1 MDLTGADKLAGL
13 ALEMPESNC
22 SGLGHLGFGRAGRNQ
37 IMVKPKSILVRFLD
51 FFSSVKC
58 GLILLGLLGT
68 VVVLGTMILQ
78 RPLASEG
85 QIEQI
90 YAPQTIR
97 LLNFFGLFD
106 VFHSW
111 WFILLLG
118 TLGANITLAS
128 VERLPQ
134 AWRYFSRPRLTADEW
149 FVRNLPLRR
158 EIPIGPQATGE
169 ALEIAAR
176 KVESLGFRPRRES
189 LEQGTLYIERHRVA
203 RLAPYVVHLSLLI
216 IFAGAI
222 VDGLWG
228 YRGFVNLGPGMRTDS
243 IEPLSGSG
251 PARKLSFTLR
261 CDRAGMEKYPD
272 GSPKQYWTWLAVEE
286 NGREVLRKQIFVN
299 EPLTY
304 EGVRFF
310 QANYGPSG
318 APAKLV
324 MEASWPG
331 QARAPVEFTLRPDA
345 PARLDEQGTEVELG
359 DFVPDFILE
368 ENQISTRSNEPN
380 NPALRLVVTRP
391 GAKKS
396 SVWVFPNVPK
406 MNFPDESGIAFRLRD
421 FQMGYTTG
429 LQVAKQ
435 PGKGLIWGGCLLLTA
450 GLMMAL
456 YLAHTRI
463 WGVVGHDRKGRGV
476 LVLGGQPSKYRA
488 NFEAQF
494 ESLAESLVEEFRA
507 AADSARELE
516 RLTA

>member
-1 MDLTGADKLAGL
+1 M
-13 ALEMPESNC
+13 
-22 SGLGHLGFGRAGRNQ
+22 
-37 IMVKPKSILVRFLD
+37 
-51 FFSSVKC
+51 KC

-68 VVVLGTMILQ
+68 AVVLGTMILQ
-78 RPLASEG
+78 RPLAREG

-97 LLNFFGLFD
+97 LLNFFGVFD

-118 TLGANITLAS
+118 LLGANIMLAS
-128 VERLPQ
+128 IERFPQ

-149 FVRNLPLRR
+149 FVRNLPLHR
-158 EIPIGPQATGE
+158 EIPIGPQSPDE
-169 ALEIAAR
+169 ALGIAAR
-176 KVESLGFRPRRES
+176 KLESLGFRPRPES
-189 LEQGTLYIERHRVA
+189 LAQGTLYIERHRVA

-228 YRGFVNLGPGMRTDS
+228 YRGFVNLGPGMRADS
-243 IEPLSGSG
+243 VEPLSGNG
-251 PARKLSFTLR
+251 PTRPLPFTLR

-304 EGVRFF
+304 QGVRFF
-310 QANYGPSG
+310 QASYGPSG
-318 APAKLV
+318 APTKLE

-331 QARAPVEFTLRPDA
+331 QAHAPLTFTLRPDA
-345 PARLDEQGTEVELG
+345 PARLDGQGTEVELA
-359 DFVPDFILE
+359 DFIPDFALE
-368 ENQISTRSNEPN
+368 GNQISTRSNEPN

-396 SVWVFPNVPK
+396 SVWVFPKAPE
-406 MNFPDESGIAFRLRD
+406 MNFPDESGIVFRLRD
-421 FQMGYTTG
+421 LEMGYTTG

-435 PGKGLIWGGCLLLTA
+435 PGKGLIWGGCLLLVA

-463 WGVVGHDRKGRGV
+463 WGVVGHDRKGRAV

-488 NFEAQF
+488 SFEAQF
-494 ESLAESLVEEFRA
+494 ESLAEALTQEMRA
-507 AADSARELE
+507 VADSARELE